1 MIRVSDYIMQKLH
14 ESGVKHVFQ
23 VTGRGSL
30 FLSDA
35 LAKNS
40 NLTAISLHH
49 EQSCSFAA
57 IGYAEQTQGLGAALV
72 STGCASTNTLTGVL
86 SAWQDGIP
94 CVFISGQN
102 VLKETTNY
110 TNIGIRTYGQQEADI
125 VKLVTPIT
133 KFATMLTNAQDI
145 FQVMDDAINA
155 AMTGRKGPVWIDVP
169 LDLQSSLIDPGSS
182 TNTISSSSNFIFPE
196 AKANDLELI
205 VNLLK
210 NSERPI
216 ILMGKGVRSSGAYDE
231 LLKFVEQTQI
241 PITYSASAVDIFG
254 ASNSKLAIGS
264 VGAMGCSRAGNFAV
278 ANSDFVLVLG
288 SRLNSL
294 TTGPDYCDFARAAK
308 VVVVDIDIL
317 EHQKESVKIDHFI
330 HLDLKLFLSELNKY
344 KCNLTPDIWINKCLH
359 WKHLFSSVEMPF
371 NSNTVIDLYQLSDTL
386 SHKLPK
392 TSTLVV
398 DSGLAEVIL
407 PSNIAFSEGMRCIH
421 PTSQGAMGF
430 AVPASIG
437 TQFAT
442 KGLVLVVVG
451 DGSIMMNL
459 QELESIRYH
468 KLPIKIIVVNNNA
481 YSIIRKRQKDL
492 FRTRTIGTDP
502 ANGVSVPDFKK
513 VADCFGLEYM
523 KIENIESLN
532 KGIDELFSIE
542 GPVLCELM
550 GNENQSYVEI
560 GTIRSAE
567 SGKIVRR
574 PPEDQMPFLDREL
587 FKSEMVITPIKL

>member
-1 MIRVSDYIMQKLH
+1 MLRVADYIMQKLH
-14 ESGVKHVFQ
+14 DSGVNHVFQ

-35 LAKNS
+35 LAKNK

-57 IGYAEQTQGLGAALV
+57 VGYAEQSEGLGVALV

-86 SAWQDGIP
+86 TAWQDGIP

-110 TNIGIRTYGQQEADI
+110 TKVGIRTYGQQEADI
-125 VKLVTPIT
+125 IKLVTPIT
-133 KFATMLTNAQDI
+133 KFATMLTNPQDI
-145 FQVMDDAINA
+145 VQVMEEAIGA
-155 AMTGRKGPVWIDVP
+155 ALTGRKGPVWIDVP
-169 LDLQSSLIDPGSS
+169 LDLQSSLIEPVSI
-182 TNTISSSSNFIFPE
+182 TNTKLSSSNFIFPE
-196 AKANDLELI
+196 AKADDLALV
-205 VNLLK
+205 VNLLN

-231 LLKFVEQTQI
+231 LMKFVDQTQI
-241 PITYSASAVDIFG
+241 PVTYSASAVDIFG
-254 ASNSKLAIGS
+254 SSESKLSIGS

-294 TTGPDYCDFARAAK
+294 TTGPDYCDFARGAK
-308 VVVVDIDIL
+308 VVVVDIDIV
-317 EHQKESVKIDHFI
+317 EHKKESVKIDHFI
-330 HLDLKLFLSELNKY
+330 HLDLKLFLSQLNKY
-344 KCNLTPDIWINKCLH
+344 MISFTSDIWINKCLH
-359 WKHLFSSVEMPF
+359 WKQLFSSVEEPF

-386 SHKLPK
+386 SKKLPK
-392 TSTLVV
+392 ASSLVV

-407 PSNIAFSEGMRCIH
+407 PSNMRFTEGMRCIH

-437 TQFAT
+437 IQFAT

-468 KLPIKIIVVNNNA
+468 KLPIKIIVVNNNV

-502 ANGVSVPDFKK
+502 DNGVSVPDFKK

-523 KIENIESLN
+523 KIENIESLD

-542 GPVLCELM
+542 GSVLCELM
-550 GNENQSYVEI
+550 GNENQSYIEI
-560 GTIRSAE
+560 GTIRSSE

-587 FKSEMVITPIKL
+587 FKAEMIIEPIKQ

>member
-1 MIRVSDYIMQKLH
+1 MIRVADYIMQKLH
-14 ESGVKHVFQ
+14 ESGVNHVFQ

-35 LAKNS
+35 LAKNK

-57 IGYAEQTQGLGAALV
+57 VGYAEQTDGLGAALV

-86 SAWQDGIP
+86 TAWQDGIP

-102 VLKETTNY
+102 VLNETTNY
-110 TNIGIRTYGQQEADI
+110 TNSGIRTYGQQEADI

-133 KFATMLTNAQDI
+133 KFATMLTNPQDI

-169 LDLQSSLIDPGSS
+169 IDLQSSLIDPSMS
-182 TNTISSSSNFIFPE
+182 TSPTLCKGLIFPE
-196 AKANDLELI
+196 VKINDLEI
-205 VNLLK
+205 VVNYLN
-210 NSERPI
+210 NSERPL
-216 ILMGKGVRSSGAYDE
+216 ILIGKGVRSSGAYDE
-231 LLKFVEQTQI
+231 LVKFVDQTGI
-241 PITYSASAVDIFG
+241 PLTYSASAVDIYG
-254 ASNSKLAIGS
+254 TSSKKLSIGS

-278 ANSDFVLVLG
+278 ANSDFLLVLG

-294 TTGPDYCDFARAAK
+294 TTGPDYCDFAREAK
-308 VVVVDIDIL
+308 VVVVDIDPL
-317 EHQKESVKIDHFI
+317 EHQKDSVKKDHI
-330 HLDLKLFLSELNKY
+330 ILLDLKIFLSELIKY
-344 KCNLTPDIWINKCLH
+344 KIKSPSDIWINKCLH
-359 WKHLFSSVEMPF
+359 WKHLFSSVEKSF
-371 NSNTVIDLYQLSDTL
+371 ESNTVIDLYQLSDTL
-386 SHKLPK
+386 SSKLPK
-392 TSTLVV
+392 SSTLVV

-407 PSNIAFSEGMRCIH
+407 PSNIRFSEGMRCIH

-437 TQFAT
+437 IQFAT
-442 KGLVLVVVG
+442 HNLVLVVVG

-468 KLPIKIIVVNNNA
+468 KLPIKIIVVNNNV

-502 ANGVSVPDFKK
+502 DNGISAPDFKK
-513 VADCFGLEYM
+513 VAQCFGLKYM
-523 KIENIESLN
+523 KIDNIESLN
-532 KGIDELFSIE
+532 NGIDELISTE
-542 GPVLCELM
+542 GPVICELM
-550 GNENQSYVEI
+550 GKEDQSYIEI
-560 GTIRSAE
+560 GTIRSTE
-567 SGKIVRR
+567 SGRIVRR

-587 FKSEMVITPIKL
+587 FKFEMIISPIKL